1 MYFYKAG
8 KCVKKIKSIHENL
21 KNHSQNRH
29 HFIVCCIKM
38 IKIKNKK
45 AYNMPRSRN
54 QYLFAQQPWFDR
66 SKMLIW
72 NINCKEFLLYVISW
86 LYKSHDVR
94 SEAMSACH
102 VYRKLLNHSITTWK
116 QHLTVIHRQNP
127 KMENILF
134 LAFVICVC
142 LKRFR
147 ISVQVFPTFV
157 EKTRHIVRFRLFLPA
172 FIRMK
177 IDFTFTCNF
186 SFMVY

>member
-1 MYFYKAG
+1 
-8 KCVKKIKSIHENL
+8 
-21 KNHSQNRH
+21 
-29 HFIVCCIKM
+29 
-38 IKIKNKK
+38 
-45 AYNMPRSRN
+45 MPRSRN

-147 ISVQVFPTFV
+147 ISIQVFPTFV
-157 EKTRHIVRFRLFLPA
+157 EKTRHIVRFRLFLLA